1 MQAVQYRVISAQYSI
16 EEDISICHH
25 LSQYALMNAR
35 YRKHLSLAFQTD
47 ALSKSVSSMGLIGSS
62 VAKEVGQSRLEK
74 AKVTI
79 QLTFPILNGLF
90 RWMQTVFEFE
100 RGTKP

>member
-1 MQAVQYRVISAQYSI
+1 M
-16 EEDISICHH
+16 
-25 LSQYALMNAR
+25 
-35 YRKHLSLAFQTD
+35 SLAFQTD

-79 QLTFPILNGLF
+79 LLTFPKFNIPVDADGL
-90 RWMQTVFEFE
+90 
-100 RGTKP
+100 

>member
-16 EEDISICHH
+16 EKDIVICHH

-35 YRKHLSLAFQTD
+35 YRKHLSLSLAFQTD

-62 VAKEVGQSRLEK
+62 VAKEVGRLEK
-74 AKVTI
+74 ANVTI
-79 QLTFPILNGLF
+79 LLTFPKFLIPVDADG
-90 RWMQTVFEFE
+90 V
-100 RGTKP
+100 

>member
-35 YRKHLSLAFQTD
+35 YRKHLSLSLAFQTD

-62 VAKEVGQSRLEK
+62 VAKEVGQTRLEK
-74 AKVTI
+74 ANVTI
-79 QLTFPILNGLF
+79 LLTFPKFIIPVDADG
-90 RWMQTVFEFE
+90 V
-100 RGTKP
+100 